1 LKSRSVKKWK
11 FTCAGLFVSSPGPR
25 RRDPLLRTLRG
36 GRFLRLPDPG
46 FYQSRRHAAQV
57 RTRCLS
63 AMPLSPPPAVVSE
76 RWARN
81 PPDAAGRD
89 ATSAPGRLSASQ
101 LCSLLPP
108 PLLSPAAP
116 SGRTRRRVAGTLPL
130 EVEVSLIAMEDEV
143 SGAAVLRCSWTFS
156 SPYIYLVCC
165 LVLLSSLLQ
174 TLCSTRHCP

>member
-1 LKSRSVKKWK
+1 MRLGVM
-11 FTCAGLFVSSPGPR
+11 PR
-25 RRDPLLRTLRG
+25 VPQADFPLLSFV
-36 GRFLRLPDPG
+36 RF
-46 FYQSRRHAAQV
+46 F
-57 RTRCLS
+57 
-63 AMPLSPPPAVVSE
+63 
-76 RWARN
+76 
-81 PPDAAGRD
+81 
-89 ATSAPGRLSASQ
+89 
-101 LCSLLPP
+101 PP